1 MLRRI
6 VNKQVDVVVL
16 TVHLNKL
23 CLEVST
29 HVRENGSKSVNCI
42 SVKYSISMLCDK
54 DQVNVKLK
62 NTVSTVLYFAL

>member
-1 MLRRI
+1 VLRRI
-6 VNKQVDVVVL
+6 GNKQVDVVVL

-42 SVKYSISMLCDK
+42 SVKNSISILCDE

-62 NTVSTVLYFAL
+62 NAVSTVSYLA